1 MTKSLIRIVLLCVV
15 GALALT
21 TLNAQ
26 VPATPLTVTYTYSG
40 DPLPLPVDSADVAV
54 LMKMSIPRSLT
65 ITKVTA
71 SVQVNYPA
79 VGDLNVYMFSPA
91 GTRTKLL
98 ERNCG
103 SLLNIDSSFD
113 DAAQSKYA
121 DFCPSEPGRGPF
133 KGNEPLSNFNGQNSL
148 GTWTLAVEN
157 NGSDS
162 RYGSVVGFSVTI
174 TGTAQTTA
182 AIAPDGIRNTGNL
195 LEKGLPIA
203 PGEGISVLGYNLG
216 PQVPV
221 NSGDTTWPTWIDGT
235 VVRINGQDAPMK
247 FISFYMIQVQVPM
260 ELDLSKNA
268 KISVFRNGVTTNEV
282 EVPVAPTSPAVVT
295 TNLSGNGQAA
305 AVNSDGKQ
313 NGSANPAAKGSVITV
328 FAGGLGLTDPQI
340 GVGQPAPLTPALNTV
355 APVTATIGGV
365 VAQVRQAVLAPG
377 KVSVYA
383 VDLVVPTGV
392 MTSAAEVLLTVGGRT
407 SQKGATV
414 QVQ

>member
-1 MTKSLIRIVLLCVV
+1 MVSCVV

-54 LMKMSIPRSLT
+54 LMKISVPRSLT

-103 SLLNIDSSFD
+103 SLVNIDSSFD

-121 DFCPSEPGRGPF
+121 DFCPAEAGKGPF
-133 KGNEPLSNFNGQNSL
+133 RGNEPLSNFNGENSL

-162 RYGSVVGFSVTI
+162 RYGAVVGFSVTV
-174 TGTAQTTA
+174 TGTAQTRA
-182 AIAPDGIRNTGNL
+182 AIAPEGIRNTGSL

-203 PGEGISVLGYNLG
+203 PGEAISVLGYNLG
-216 PQVPV
+216 PQVPI

-247 FISFYMIQVQVPM
+247 FISFYMIEVQVPV

-268 KISVFRNGVTTNEV
+268 KISVFRNGVSTNEV
-282 EVPVAPTSPAVVT
+282 EVPVAPTSPAVLT
-295 TNLSGNGQAA
+295 TNLSGSGQAA
-305 AVNSDGKQ
+305 AIGMDGKP
-313 NGSANPAAKGSVITV
+313 NGAANPAAKGSVIIV
-328 FAGGLGLTDPQI
+328 LASGLGVTDPQI
-340 GVGQPAPLTPALNTV
+340 GAGWPAPSTPALKTV

-365 VAQVRQAVLAPG
+365 VAQVRQAVLVPG
-377 KVSVYA
+377 RVSTYGVEILVPAA
-383 VDLVVPTGV
+383 VRAG
-392 MTSAAEVLLTVGGRT
+392 AAEVLITCGDRT
-407 SQKGATV
+407 SQKGVTV